1 MRYLK
6 PIYNFINE
14 EAIPLNTAKEYVAYG
29 KDRPSWLVDK
39 LNELFDNQ
47 QRIYIPVEYEEIKKI
62 SRTQKD
68 IERVLNTLGYK
79 IKDYG
84 LGMAYQIDNPK
95 RVVRIGKLLNSVGD
109 TFLLK
114 LFTEDKDRT
123 LAKQKDDYSIVIC
136 QHPYD
141 ITAMTTGREWSSC
154 LDVLG
159 GANRHFIPEEI
170 KSGTFTVYFIKT
182 SDRNINNPIGR
193 INVKL
198 YSENDNKENQED
210 VDNYNEF
217 PEHWVWIPDTGE
229 YGSFPNEGI
238 KTLKKWLMQ
247 TQNYN
252 DGYLYYKISNT
263 YAYSGTAYVVELE
276 IYEVDNFDI
285 IEKKPDRVI
294 WTRDI
299 IIEDTNYLE
308 PYYNFINLIFGSN
321 NGFYLNDFDWVVVNG
336 YPKIED
342 VIFEMDGWIER
353 LTINLSDF
361 TKMYK
366 NNEDSIFGDVSIQGG
381 GGIDYLVI
389 KSDHLVE
396 NNKVIVDLLSW
407 FALNDIEIGN
417 LVFTEVFIEKDF
429 DFNKNVMDKLKVETL
444 DFYDVSIEIFY
455 LVVNHF
461 LDFENSNL
469 NLINI
474 SSIIGSTNYQSELYE
489 KYPKFN
495 MIDYLD
501 NMDVIKNKKDIS
513 KGKVNL
519 LIDSDIEFDRTK
531 ISNKDLIYEYF
542 SVDGNKETTYAEL
555 SNDLKVTNDAFNFSE
570 LTLKI
575 RPEIFE
581 DLSDREGRT
590 FLYADGRISNKGLC
604 GYKDISKK
612 FIFEKIRVVFY
623 GDALSNYKY
632 IPFKLGNLP
641 MLNKTMEIIIDN
653 KGDYFEQVKLEICT
667 HASTDV
673 NIMGVNL
680 GNLDIFKCDGEFNNR
695 RNSIRNLTCYSCGL
709 TSLKGI
715 PSLIKNVN
723 VSNNELED
731 LEYLDFEGLEKL
743 NINYNNFKGVEY
755 LDQLSSFM
763 IANPTK
769 KFSDF
774 LNHTGGVLQ
783 MNNKEVYKLT
793 EIEEYLKNLID

>member
-14 EAIPLNTAKEYVAYG
+14 EALPLNVAKEYVAYG

-47 QRIYIPVEYEEIKKI
+47 QRIYIPVEYETIKKV
-62 SRTQKD
+62 SRLQKD
-68 IERVLNTLGYK
+68 IERTLNTLGYK

-84 LGMAYQIDNPK
+84 LGLAYKIDNPK
-95 RVVRIGKLLNSVGD
+95 RIVRIGKLLNSIGD
-109 TFLLK
+109 TFSLK
-114 LFTEDKDRT
+114 LFTEDTDRT

-159 GANRHFIPEEI
+159 GGNRKFIPEEI

-182 SDRNINNPIGR
+182 SDRNINDPIGR

-198 YSENDNKENQED
+198 YSENDNENDEED

-217 PEHWVWIPDTGE
+217 PDHWVWIPDTGE

-238 KTLKKWLMQ
+238 RTLKKWLMK

-276 IYEVDNFDI
+276 MNEVDSFDV
-285 IEKKPDRVI
+285 IEKKADRII
-294 WTRDI
+294 WTKDI
-299 IIEDTNYLE
+299 ILEETNYLD
-308 PYYNFINLIFGSN
+308 PHYKFINLIFGSN
-321 NGFYLNDFDWVVVNG
+321 NECYFQDIDWEVVNG
-336 YPKIED
+336 YPKIND
-342 VIFEMDGWIER
+342 ATFEMESWAKR
-353 LTINLSDF
+353 VTINLSDF
-361 TKMYK
+361 TEMYK
-366 NNEDSIFGDVSIQGG
+366 NNEDYIFGDVSLADG
-381 GGIDYLVI
+381 GGIEYLVI

-396 NNKVIVDLLSW
+396 NNKVIIDLLSW
-407 FALNDIEIGN
+407 FALNEVEIGN

-429 DFNKNVMDKLKVETL
+429 DFNINVMDKLKVETI
-444 DFYDVSIEIFY
+444 DFYDSSTEIFY

-461 LDFENSNL
+461 LDFENPNL

-474 SSIIGSTNYQSELYE
+474 SSITTANYQSEFYE
-489 KYPKFN
+489 NYPKFN
-495 MIDYLD
+495 MIDNLD
-501 NMDVIKNKKDIS
+501 DMNVIKNKKDIS
-513 KGKVNL
+513 KDKVNL
-519 LIDSDIEFDRTK
+519 LIDSDIEFDRSK

-542 SVDGNKETTYAEL
+542 SVDGTKDTTYAEI
-555 SNDLKVTNDAFNFSE
+555 SNDLKITDNTFNFSE

-604 GYKDISKK
+604 GFRDVSKK

-623 GDALSNYKY
+623 GDALSNYKH
-632 IPFKLGNLP
+632 IPFKLGNFP
-641 MLNKTMEIIIDN
+641 MLNKTMEVVIDN
-653 KGDYFEQVKLEICT
+653 RGDYFEQVKFEICT
-667 HASTDV
+667 YASTDV
-673 NIMGVNL
+673 KISGVNL
-680 GNLDIFKCDGEFNNR
+680 GNLDIFKCDGGFNNR
-695 RNSIRNLTCYSCGL
+695 RNSIRNLECYTCGL
-709 TSLKGI
+709 TSLQGI
-715 PSLIKNVN
+715 PRLIKNVN

-731 LEYLDFEGLEKL
+731 LEYLDFEGLETL
-743 NINYNNFKGVEY
+743 DINMNKFKGIEY
-755 LDQLSSFM
+755 LDELSSFM

-769 KFSDF
+769 KLSDF
-774 LNHTGGVLQ
+774 LKLSGSVLQ
-783 MNNKEVYKLT
+783 MKGGKDFKLSD
-793 EIEEYLKNLID
+793 IEEYLKTLID